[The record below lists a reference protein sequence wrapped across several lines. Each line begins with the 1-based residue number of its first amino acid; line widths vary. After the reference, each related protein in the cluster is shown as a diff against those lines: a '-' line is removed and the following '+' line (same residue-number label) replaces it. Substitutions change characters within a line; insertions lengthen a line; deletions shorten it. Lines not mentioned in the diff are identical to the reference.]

1 MLPVLNVGPLAVQL
15 PGLILLVGI
24 WIGLNRSEVFAR
36 RRQMEVERIST
47 LIFYA
52 LLAGIAGARL
62 GYIAQNL
69 AAFGQQPFD
78 AFSLSHQMLD
88 LPSGLAAMVLT
99 GLIYGQRK
107 SLDLWRTLDALTPGL
122 AVVMMAVALMNL
134 ASGDGFGLPA
144 RLFWSI
150 YLFGEWRH
158 PTQIYD
164 FVLALLIWRVIES
177 RADDLILPD
186 GARFLTFVALSAVG
200 RILVD
205 AFRVETVVGGLGGVR
220 ITQVIALLILLV
232 SVQMIRMRRSTQ
244 VKRNI

>member
-1 MLPVLNVGPLAVQL
+1 MLPVLNVGPLAVQV

-24 WIGLNRSEVFAR
+24 WIGLNRTEAFAR
-36 RRQMEVERIST
+36 RQGIEVERIST

-52 LLAGIAGARL
+52 LLAGILGARL
-62 GYIAQNL
+62 GYIAQNV
-69 AAFGQQPFD
+69 AAFRQQPFD
-78 AFSLSHQMLD
+78 AFSLSPQMLD

-107 SLDLWRTLDALTPGL
+107 GLDLWRTLDALTPGL

-144 RLFWSI
+144 HLFWSI

-164 FVLALLIWRVIES
+164 FALALLIWRVIDS
-177 RADDLILPD
+177 RADDLTLPA
-186 GARFLTFVALSAVG
+186 GTRFLTFVALSAIA

-205 AFRVETVVGGLGGVR
+205 AFRVENVVSGLGGVR
-220 ITQVIALLILLV
+220 ITQVIALLILLA
-232 SVQMIRMRRSTQ
+232 SVQMIRVRRSTQ
-244 VKRNI
+244 VKRDS

>member
-1 MLPVLNVGPLAVQL
+1 MLPVVNIGPLAVQL

-24 WIGLNRSEVFAR
+24 WIGLNRSEALAR
-36 RRQMEVERIST
+36 RRGMEVERVNT
-47 LIFYA
+47 LIFYS
-52 LLAGIAGARL
+52 LLAGILGARL

-69 AAFGQQPFD
+69 AAFSQRPLD
-78 AFSLSHQMLD
+78 ALSLSPQMLD
-88 LPSGLAAMVLT
+88 MPSGLAAMVLT

-107 SLDLWRTLDALTPGL
+107 GLDLWRTLDALTPGL

-164 FVLALLIWRVIES
+164 FALALLIWRVIES
-177 RADDLILPD
+177 RADDLTLPD
-186 GARFLTFVALSAVG
+186 GTRFLTFVALSAIA

-205 AFRVETVVGGLGGVR
+205 AFRVESVVSGLGGVR
-220 ITQVIALLILLV
+220 ITQVIALLILLA
-232 SVQMIRMRRSTQ
+232 SVQLIRTRRSFQ
-244 VKRNI
+244 EKRES

>member
-1 MLPVLNVGPLAVQL
+1 MLPVVNIGPLAVQL

-24 WIGLNRSEVFAR
+24 WIGLNRIEVFAVR
-36 RRQMEVERIST
+36 RGMEVERINT

-52 LLAGIAGARL
+52 LLVGIVGSRL
-62 GYIAQNL
+62 GYLAQNV
-69 AAFGQQPFD
+69 AAFRQRPFD
-78 AFSLSHQMLD
+78 AFSLSPQMLD
-88 LPSGLAAMVLT
+88 LPSGLAAMVLIS
-99 GLIYGQRK
+99 LIYGQRK
-107 SLDLWRTLDALTPGL
+107 GLDLWRTLDALTPGL

-164 FVLALLIWRVIES
+164 FALALLIWRVIES
-177 RADDLILPD
+177 RADDLTLPD
-186 GARFLTFVALSAVG
+186 GMRFLTFVALSASA

-205 AFRVETVVGGLGGVR
+205 AFRVETVVSGLGGVR
-220 ITQVIALLILLV
+220 ITQVIALLILLA
-232 SVQMIRMRRSTQ
+232 SVQMIRIRRSIQ
-244 VKRNI
+244 VKRDL